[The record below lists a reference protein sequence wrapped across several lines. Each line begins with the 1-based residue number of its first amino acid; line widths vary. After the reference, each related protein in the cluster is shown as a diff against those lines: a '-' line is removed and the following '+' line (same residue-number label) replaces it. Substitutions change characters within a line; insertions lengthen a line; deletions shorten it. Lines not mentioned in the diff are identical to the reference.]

1 MCVNAW
7 YETSFILIYNNPLDI
22 MLWFCTAEAMLLN
35 IVLELSRNLFISIW
49 VREER
54 DIERKSQINNIA
66 RETDI
71 WVDNVQFQNDN
82 MRCLYAYGNF
92 SFLVSYI

>member
-35 IVLELSRNLFISIW
+35 IVLEYKEMRVYTIVFKIVRVERTINKN
-49 VREER
+49 VRENRYMKFE
-54 DIERKSQINNIA
+54 
-66 RETDI
+66 
-71 WVDNVQFQNDN
+71 
-82 MRCLYAYGNF
+82 F
-92 SFLVSYI
+92 SFA

>member
-54 DIERKSQINNIA
+54 EREREKERKKEANK
-66 RETDI
+66 
-71 WVDNVQFQNDN
+71 
-82 MRCLYAYGNF
+82 
-92 SFLVSYI
+92 

>member
-1 MCVNAW
+1 
-7 YETSFILIYNNPLDI
+7 

-54 DIERKSQINNIA
+54 ERDIERKRQINNIA
-66 RETDI
+66 KKQI
-71 WVDNVQFQNDN
+71 FGVI
-82 MRCLYAYGNF
+82 MC
-92 SFLVSYI
+92 SFKMIK

>member
-54 DIERKSQINNIA
+54 DIERKRQINNIA
-66 RETDI
+66 KKQI
-71 WVDNVQFQNDN
+71 FGLI
-82 MRCLYAYGNF
+82 MC
-92 SFLVSYI
+92 SFKMII